1 MTSYPPGGPAIPLTI
16 TVPGTTYQTWGYQLN
31 ARMASNLAGAGG
43 FFTAGDNGTTS
54 GFGPSSTFTLNWTPP
69 PAGTTDSV
77 NFYLTGNNTSSFS
90 GSNLFSTGMYTLTP
104 AAAAVAPSISTQ
116 PANQTMTAGGNG
128 TSTITVTPQ
137 NGFSGSV
144 ALSVSGL

>member
-31 ARMASNLAGAGG
+31 ARMASNVAGAGR
-43 FFTAGDNGTTS
+43 FFTARDNGSTS
-54 GFGPSSTFTLNWTPP
+54 GFGPSSAFTLNWTPP

-90 GSNLFSTGMYTLTP
+90 GSNLFSTGMYMLTP
-104 AAAAVAPSISTQ
+104 AAPAPPADFSLSAVPFSLTQ
-116 PANQTMTAGGNG
+116 EDNG
-128 TSTITVTPQ
+128 TSTITVTPH
-137 NGFSGSV
+137 NDC
-144 ALSVSGL
+144 